1 MNWNVFEIFL
11 PFSSK
16 ITSRLVENES
26 REYFDILTNN
36 KFQDIKF
43 VKMEIYQFLTY
54 SFDCLQEFNFTI
66 SIFSLV
72 FLSIVEACLGKKK
85 KKERK
90 IGRKKWMEHKLQSNE
105 VGFVNNK
112 DGLVKPN
119 AFAQPRSA
127 IGQRILFRNIFCP
140 PTMRSRSSR

>member
-43 VKMEIYQFLTY
+43 VKIEIYQFLTY

-66 SIFSLV
+66 SIFSSLP
-72 FLSIVEACLGKKK
+72 FDRRSLFRKEEK

-90 IGRKKWMEHKLQSNE
+90 IGRKK
-105 VGFVNNK
+105 
-112 DGLVKPN
+112 
-119 AFAQPRSA
+119 
-127 IGQRILFRNIFCP
+127 
-140 PTMRSRSSR
+140 

>member
-36 KFQDIKF
+36 KFRNIKF
-43 VKMEIYQFLTY
+43 VKIEIYQFFL
-54 SFDCLQEFNFTI
+54 FDCLQEFNFTI
-66 SIFSLV
+66 SIFSSLV

-85 KKERK
+85 KKREK
-90 IGRKKWMEHKLQSNE
+90 
-105 VGFVNNK
+105 
-112 DGLVKPN
+112 
-119 AFAQPRSA
+119 
-127 IGQRILFRNIFCP
+127 
-140 PTMRSRSSR
+140 

>member
-43 VKMEIYQFLTY
+43 VKIEIYQFLTY
-54 SFDCLQEFNFTI
+54 SFHCLQEFNFTI
-66 SIFSLV
+66 SIFSSLV

-85 KKERK
+85 KKREKNREEEMNGTQ
-90 IGRKKWMEHKLQSNE
+90 IAE
-105 VGFVNNK
+105 
-112 DGLVKPN
+112 
-119 AFAQPRSA
+119 
-127 IGQRILFRNIFCP
+127 
-140 PTMRSRSSR
+140 